1 MATTTGGST
10 YVTSTDLVA
19 NYPTASLALANR
31 VDLVA
36 SGEIVYNTGNYTIT
50 VADILG
56 GKTIIQDSASA
67 TTVTLPSSSLVNG
80 MQAKISNVGA
90 GTVTVSGGT
99 LLGTA
104 TINQYGGITAV
115 YKTSITSWWLLPFSG
130 SVGAANFTNT
140 ATGTYTGYKYVT
152 FTGNGSLVIDKAG
165 FADFLVIGGGAGGGA
180 NYGGGGGAG
189 AHLYRASQYIAAG
202 TYTVVVG
209 GGGAGSASQT
219 TTGGQGNISYVDYLS
234 YGIAAPGGGGG
245 GALTAGNFDP
255 MSGAGGGSGGGSSGY
270 GRGFSAPP
278 GIGVFAGSNGGS
290 GATTAG
296 GGGGGAGAVGTNAS
310 GNNGGAGGAG
320 TANSITNSAVTRA
333 GGGGGGGV
341 SSGGAAGS
349 GGGGAGGAGG
359 NPGAAGTAN
368 TGGGGGGGAGSY
380 SGAGG
385 SGLVSVRVAV

>member
-140 ATGTYTGYKYVT
+140 ATGTYTGYKYLT
-152 FTGNGSLVIDKAG
+152 MTGNTSLVIDRAG
-165 FADFLVIGGGAGGGA
+165 FADILIVAGGGGGGSGE
-180 NYGGGGGAG
+180 GGGGGAG
-189 AHLYRASQYIAAG
+189 GVIEYNSFYLAVG
-202 TYTVVVG
+202 TYTCTIG
-209 GGGAGSASQT
+209 G
-219 TTGGQGNISYVDYLS
+219 
-234 YGIAAPGGGGG
+234 
-245 GALTAGNFDP
+245 
-255 MSGAGGGSGGGSSGY
+255 
-270 GRGFSAPP
+270 
-278 GIGVFAGSNGGS
+278 GGS
-290 GATTAG
+290 GATLDLAG
-296 GGGGGAGAVGTNAS
+296 SIGTYSRINSLVAIGGGGGAGFGVASLATAGGSGGGDS
-310 GNNGGAGGAG
+310 GNTGSSQALGVDGQGKSGGGPSSDQGSGGGGYTTAGTASSGINGGAGGTG
-320 TANSITNSAVTRA
+320 LTSSITGTSVGYA
-333 GGGGGGGV
+333 GGGGGATNTGGG
-341 SSGGAAGS
+341 SGGTATQ
-349 GGGGAGGAGG
+349 GGGAGGNTVSG
-359 NPGAAGTAN
+359 NGVAGTIN
-368 TGGGGGGGAGSY
+368 RGGGGGAAASNTTTG
-380 SGAGG
+380 GAGG
-385 SGLVSVRVAV
+385 SGVIIIRVAV